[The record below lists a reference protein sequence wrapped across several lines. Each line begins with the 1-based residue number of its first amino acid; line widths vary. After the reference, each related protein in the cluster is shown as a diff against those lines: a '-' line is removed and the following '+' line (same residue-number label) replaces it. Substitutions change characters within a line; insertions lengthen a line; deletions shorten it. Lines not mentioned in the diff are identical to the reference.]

1 MAGFF
6 VAPSRFFFVYLN
18 ASKHCLAKYDINM
31 AIKKS
36 QLYSTIFE
44 SCNKLRGGMDA
55 SQYKDYVLVVLFL
68 KYISDKKKV
77 DPDQLIEI
85 PDGCT
90 FDDIVALKH
99 KDNIGEEINKKLEAL
114 GKENPELQSV
124 FQNADFCAS
133 DKLGTGKDLVETVSG
148 LIGVFQ
154 NSGLDFGSNR
164 EADDDLIGDAY
175 EFLMKNFA
183 TQSGKSKGQFYT
195 PAEVSRLIAKVVGI
209 DKDERP
215 QVSIYDPTCGS
226 GSLLLRAKAEAK
238 KNVSLNGQESDVST
252 VGMAQMNM
260 IIHGEQCADIQQG
273 DTINNPKHVEN
284 EMLQQFDYVVANPP
298 FSLKSWLKS
307 AGEEDR
313 YKRWG
318 NGIGIGVPPVKCG
331 DYAFLLH
338 IIKSLNH
345 KGKGACILPH
355 GVLFRGNAEAQIRKY
370 IVNQHYIKGIIGLPS
385 NLFFGTGI
393 PACIIVIDK
402 ENAPDRKGIFMINAN
417 EGYAKDGPKNRLR
430 EQDIKRI
437 ADVWNE
443 QKEVAHYS
451 HFVTYEEIEKN
462 DFNLN
467 LPRYIEAEDHEVV
480 QDIDAHLH
488 GGVPQHDLD
497 QLSHIWA
504 ACPTLQSALFNTLRP
519 GYYQLKPSAE
529 ELRNAI
535 DNEPSFKQQYQEFN
549 NAING
554 WVNETSA
561 LLKSQGVGLHPKRLI
576 VEISEPLLS
585 AINASPCLVDGYD
598 AYDQLMNY
606 WSETMQDDCYLISS
620 KGWNVELSF
629 PMTGKGVVKKNYDYN
644 DLDCDLLPINI
655 VIDEYFDK
663 EKSKINELTAERESL
678 EADSATL
685 LEEHEE
691 EFSELDKVTI
701 ANVKKVLKSDEA
713 EKNASKKLDAET
725 KKIFEQ
731 YVKLDERLAKVKSD
745 LRTTVADLTKL
756 VVEKYKKLTEEE
768 VKRLVVDQKWMQTI
782 TSRLQNEMTSV
793 VQSITDSVSTLSQRY
808 AFTLAD
814 ANAQV
819 NDLESQV
826 MASLEQM
833 GFKI

>member
-85 PDGCT
+85 PVGCT
-90 FDDIVALKH
+90 FDDIVALKY

-519 GYYQLKPSAE
+519 GYYQLNPSAE

-691 EFSELDKVTI
+691 EFGELDKVTI

-713 EKNASKKLDAET
+713 EKDASKKLDAET

>member
-1 MAGFF
+1 
-6 VAPSRFFFVYLN
+6 
-18 ASKHCLAKYDINM
+18 M

-77 DPDQLIEI
+77 DPDLLIEI
-85 PDGCT
+85 PPGCT

-99 KDNIGEEINKKLEAL
+99 KDNIGEEINKKLEEL
-114 GKENPELQSV
+114 GKKNDLLSV
-124 FQNADFCAS
+124 TRNADFCS
-133 DKLGTGKDLVETVSG
+133 EDKLGAPKDRVETVSG

-195 PAEVSRLIAKVVGI
+195 PAEVSRLVAKVVGI

-252 VGMAQMNM
+252 VGMAKMNM

-273 DTINNPKHVEN
+273 DTINNPKHVKN
-284 EMLQQFDYVVANPP
+284 EMLRQFDYVVANPP
-298 FSLKSWLKS
+298 FSLKSWMKS

-443 QKEVAHYS
+443 QKEVPHYS
-451 HFVTYEEIEKN
+451 HFVTYEEIEEN

-497 QLSHIWA
+497 QLAHIWT
-504 ACPTLQSALFNTLRP
+504 ACPTLKNALFDTLRP
-519 GYYQLKPSAE
+519 GYFKMKPSAE

-535 DNEPSFKQQYQEFN
+535 DNESSFKQQQQEFN
-549 NAING
+549 NAIEG
-554 WVNETSA
+554 WKKETSA
-561 LLKSQGVGLHPKRLI
+561 HLKNQGVGLHPKRLI
-576 VEISEPLLS
+576 VEIGEPLLS

-606 WSETMQDDCYLISS
+606 WAETMQDDCYLISI
-620 KGWNVELSF
+620 KGWKVELSF
-629 PMTGKGVVKKNYDYN
+629 PMTGKGVVKRIYDYN

-655 VIDEYFDK
+655 VIDKYFDK

-678 EADSATL
+678 EADYATF

-691 EFSELDKVTI
+691 EFSELDKATI

-713 EKNASKKLDAET
+713 ETDKSKKLDAET

-731 YVKLDERLAKVKSD
+731 CVKLDEQLSKVKSD
-745 LRTTVADLTKL
+745 LKNAVAELTKL
-756 VVEKYKKLTEEE
+756 VVEKYKQLTEEE
-768 VKRLVVDQKWMQTI
+768 VKSLVVDQKWMQTI

-826 MASLEQM
+826 MASLAQM
-833 GFKI
+833 GFEM

>member
-1 MAGFF
+1 ME
-6 VAPSRFFFVYLN
+6 
-18 ASKHCLAKYDINM
+18 
-31 AIKKS
+31 IKKS

-77 DPDQLIEI
+77 DPDLLIEI
-85 PDGCT
+85 PPGCT
-90 FDDIVALKH
+90 FDDIVDLKH
-99 KDNIGEEINKKLEAL
+99 KNNIGEEINKKLEEL
-114 GKENPELQSV
+114 GKENTELLSV
-124 FQNADFCAS
+124 FRNADFCAS
-133 DKLGTGKDLVETVSG
+133 DKLGAGKDLVETVSG

-195 PAEVSRLIAKVVGI
+195 PAEVSRLVAKVVGI

-273 DTINNPKHVEN
+273 DTINNPKHVKN
-284 EMLQQFDYVVANPP
+284 EELQQFDYVVANPP

-370 IVNQHYIKGIIGLPS
+370 IVKQHYIKGIIGLPS

-402 ENAPDRKGIFMINAN
+402 ENALERKGIFMINAN
-417 EGYAKDGPKNRLR
+417 EGFAKDGPKNRLR
-430 EQDIKRI
+430 EQDIKRV

-443 QKEVAHYS
+443 QKEVPHYS

-497 QLSHIWA
+497 QLAHIWT
-504 ACPTLQSALFNTLRP
+504 ACPTLKNALFDTLRP
-519 GYYQLKPSAE
+519 GYFKLKPSVE

-535 DNEPSFKQQYQEFN
+535 DNESSFKQQQQEFN
-549 NAING
+549 IAIEG
-554 WVNETSA
+554 WEEKTSA
-561 LLKSQGVGLHPKRLI
+561 HLKNQGVGLHPKRLI

-606 WSETMQDDCYLISS
+606 WSETMQDDCYLISI
-620 KGWNVELSF
+620 KGWKVELSF
-629 PMTGKGVVKKNYDYN
+629 PMTGKGVVKRNYDYN

-655 VIDEYFDK
+655 VIGKYFDK
-663 EKSKINELTAERESL
+663 KKSKINELTAERESL
-678 EADSATL
+678 EADYATF

-691 EFSELDKVTI
+691 EFSELDKATI
-701 ANVKKVLKSDEA
+701 ANVKKVLKSDEE
-713 EKNASKKLDAET
+713 EKDASKKLDAET
-725 KKIFEQ
+725 KKIFEKC
-731 YVKLDERLAKVKSD
+731 VKLDERLTKVKSD
-745 LRTTVADLTKL
+745 LKDAVAELTKL
-756 VVEKYKKLTEEE
+756 VVEKYKQLTEEE
-768 VKRLVVDQKWMQTI
+768 VKSLVVDQKWMQTI
-782 TSRLQNEMTSV
+782 TSRLKNEMSSV

-826 MASLEQM
+826 MASLAQM
-833 GFKI
+833 GFEM

>member
-85 PDGCT
+85 PVGCT
-90 FDDIVALKH
+90 FDDIVALKY

-519 GYYQLKPSAE
+519 GYYQLNPSAE

-678 EADSATL
+678 EADNATL

>member
-1 MAGFF
+1 
-6 VAPSRFFFVYLN
+6 
-18 ASKHCLAKYDINM
+18 M

-85 PDGCT
+85 PVGCT
-90 FDDIVALKH
+90 FDDIVALKY
-99 KDNIGEEINKKLEAL
+99 KDNIGEEINKKLETL

-678 EADSATL
+678 EADNATL

-713 EKNASKKLDAET
+713 EKDASKKLDAET

>member
-1 MAGFF
+1 
-6 VAPSRFFFVYLN
+6 
-18 ASKHCLAKYDINM
+18 M

-85 PDGCT
+85 PVGCT
-90 FDDIVALKH
+90 FDDIVALKY

-519 GYYQLKPSAE
+519 GYYQLKPLAE

-713 EKNASKKLDAET
+713 EKDASKKLDAET

>member
-1 MAGFF
+1 
-6 VAPSRFFFVYLN
+6 
-18 ASKHCLAKYDINM
+18 M

-85 PDGCT
+85 PVGCT
-90 FDDIVALKH
+90 FDDIVALKY
-99 KDNIGEEINKKLEAL
+99 KDNIGEEINKKLETL

-678 EADSATL
+678 EADNATL

-691 EFSELDKVTI
+691 EFGELDKVTI

>member
-1 MAGFF
+1 
-6 VAPSRFFFVYLN
+6 
-18 ASKHCLAKYDINM
+18 M

-85 PDGCT
+85 PVGCT
-90 FDDIVALKH
+90 FDDIVALKY

-713 EKNASKKLDAET
+713 EKDASKKLDAET